1 LPDALGAEGMR
12 HRFSFASM
20 FGAVARVEE
29 AALDGDEGIV
39 VVAVAPAIISYFLGW
54 KWWKK

>member
-1 LPDALGAEGMR
+1 
-12 HRFSFASM
+12 M